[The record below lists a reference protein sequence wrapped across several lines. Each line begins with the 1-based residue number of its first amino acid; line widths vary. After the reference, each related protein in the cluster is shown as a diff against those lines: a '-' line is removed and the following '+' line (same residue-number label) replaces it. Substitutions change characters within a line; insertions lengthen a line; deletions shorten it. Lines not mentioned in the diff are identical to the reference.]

1 MINKAEIDGNGN
13 ILIQDADNSE
23 ITINVNSPEEIR
35 NFFIDFQ
42 DKLSEIPK
50 QILELMESKNSNEIE
65 IDKGANVY
73 LSLNLLFDTGGFSGI
88 SGISFGVTITNL
100 TKENRFFNAPF
111 FKLSVPFE
119 GNVDTFVMT
128 DIMNNV
134 VFPKKLEYGEV
145 VTENY
150 QIRPQSKEI
159 YDKVIAQDENAT
171 IQIIVSTTIG
181 EIYKSNEYKVSKL
194 LENYN
199 YAQ

>member
-42 DKLSEIPK
+42 AKLSEIPK

-65 IDKGANVY
+65 VDKGANVY

-100 TKENRFFNAPF
+100 TKENRF
-111 FKLSVPFE
+111 
-119 GNVDTFVMT
+119 
-128 DIMNNV
+128 
-134 VFPKKLEYGEV
+134 
-145 VTENY
+145 
-150 QIRPQSKEI
+150 
-159 YDKVIAQDENAT
+159 YD
-171 IQIIVSTTIG
+171 
-181 EIYKSNEYKVSKL
+181 
-194 LENYN
+194 
-199 YAQ
+199 